1 MHVEKARIERKGSK
15 DLVQSSP
22 LAFKNTNNAHVSS
35 HVFIFDFN
43 RKVDPP
49 LLDIQQEDTA
59 EWKTCRNSPVGETRH
74 E

>member
-1 MHVEKARIERKGSK
+1 MEKARIERKGTK

-43 RKVDPP
+43 RKVDP
-49 LLDIQQEDTA
+49 LYWISNRKILRSGKRARMFLFVKHITSE
-59 EWKTCRNSPVGETRH
+59 
-74 E
+74 